1 MKVIFLEDVPKVARV
16 GQTKEVANGYARNY
30 LFPRKIAVL
39 ATSATAAALE
49 SHLKKLVKQREL
61 EEAEMTELANKIKG
75 TEITLKAKVGDKDKL
90 YGSVTTA
97 DIAEELNK
105 TAGHDVDKKKID
117 LAEPIRHI
125 GVFDVTVRFTHE
137 ITAGIVVT
145 VMSDAEGAEVPTR
158 KPKEEEPAEAKK
170 EKKPKK
176 EKAPEAEIE
185 EEPVAEKAEETA
197 EAKAEE
203 PAEVKAEKPA
213 KKKKAK
219 AKAKEEEPAEAVKK
233 EEPEAE
239 APAPEA
245 AKEES
250 KPEEPTPEAKKE
262 KKTKAKSKKKEDTAE

>member
-1 MKVIFLEDVPKVARV
+1 MKVIFLTDVPRVARV

-30 LFPRKIAVL
+30 LFPRKMAVL
-39 ATSATAAALE
+39 ATSSTAAALE

-61 EEAEMTELANKIKG
+61 EDAEMTELANKIKG

-90 YGSVTTA
+90 YGSVTAA

-105 TAGHDVDKKKID
+105 TASHEIDKKRID

-125 GVFDVTVRFTHE
+125 GVFDVTVRFSHE

-176 EKAPEAEIE
+176 EKTPKVE
-185 EEPVAEKAEETA
+185 EEPVAEKAG
-197 EAKAEE
+197 E
-203 PAEVKAEKPA
+203 PAEAKAEKPA
-213 KKKKAK
+213 KQKKAK
-219 AKAKEEEPAEAVKK
+219 AEAKEEAPTPKAVK
-233 EEPEAE
+233 E
-239 APAPEA
+239 
-245 AKEES
+245 EES
-250 KPEEPTPEAKKE
+250 KPEESAPEAKKE

>member
-1 MKVIFLEDVPKVARV
+1 MKVIFLTDVPRVARV

-30 LFPRKIAVL
+30 LFPRKMAVL
-39 ATSATAAALE
+39 ATSSTAAALE

-75 TEITLKAKVGDKDKL
+75 TEITLKAKVGEKDKL
-90 YGSVTTA
+90 YGSITAA

-105 TAGHDVDKKKID
+105 TAGHEIDRKKID

-125 GVFDVTVRFTHE
+125 GVFDVTVRFSHE

-176 EKAPEAEIE
+176 EKAP
-185 EEPVAEKAEETA
+185 KAEEEAAAEVAEAPA
-197 EAKAEE
+197 EAKAEKPSKE
-203 PAEVKAEKPA
+203 DKPAEAKAEKSAKQKKVKAE
-213 KKKKAK
+213 
-219 AKAKEEEPAEAVKK
+219 AKE
-233 EEPEAE
+233 E
-239 APAPEA
+239 APAPKA
-245 AKEES
+245 VKEES
-250 KPEEPTPEAKKE
+250 KPEESAPEAKKE
-262 KKTKAKSKKKEDTAE
+262 KKTKAKSKKKEETAE

>member
-1 MKVIFLEDVPKVARV
+1 VKVIFLTDVPRVARV

-30 LFPRKIAVL
+30 LFPRKMAVL
-39 ATSATAAALE
+39 ATSSTAAALE

-90 YGSVTTA
+90 YGSVTAA

-105 TAGHDVDKKKID
+105 TAGHEIDKKRID
-117 LAEPIRHI
+117 LAEPIRYI
-125 GVFDVTVRFTHE
+125 GVFDVTVRFSHE

-176 EKAPEAEIE
+176 EKAAKVE
-185 EEPVAEKAEETA
+185 EEPVAEKAEEPA
-197 EAKAEE
+197 EA
-203 PAEVKAEKPA
+203 KAEKPA
-213 KKKKAK
+213 KQKKAK
-219 AKAKEEEPAEAVKK
+219 SKAKEEATAPEAVK
-233 EEPEAE
+233 EEKQKAE

-245 AKEES
+245 VKEEES
-250 KPEEPTPEAKKE
+250 KPEESTPEAKKE